1 MIHLFTQIRGKVII
15 NSINRILKI
24 RLADFRGKARH
35 YGLGLALW
43 DLLWW
48 VCFYTHLPF
57 SWKLSTLA
65 IRRKTAWLDRY
76 VERKYSDIIGIY
88 TSAHAEPNEAGERRI
103 WVFWG
108 QGEDSMPELIRACY
122 EQLVALN
129 GDAVTLV
136 TNQNVHEFL
145 DIPAVI
151 YEKVERGAI
160 SWAHFSDI
168 IRTSLLARYGG
179 LWLDA
184 TVWTTR
190 QFPFEKFSD
199 LLFYSANGK
208 VAVNS
213 RAVRFW
219 TSFQWNWSTWCMLA
233 SRKQLTLFRF
243 VSEMMKAVA
252 IREEFWTDYVFQD
265 YLIYY
270 ACRKLPGV
278 GDAMSECNKT
288 ECRLRN
294 RLAEFMNRPYNEQ
307 EYEQLT
313 ATDYVFKLSFR
324 AGWQPA
330 TADGA
335 TTYYGKLIAHR
346 H

>member
-1 MIHLFTQIRGKVII
+1 ME
-15 NSINRILKI
+15 
-24 RLADFRGKARH
+24 
-35 YGLGLALW
+35 
-43 DLLWW
+43 
-48 VCFYTHLPF
+48 
-57 SWKLSTLA
+57 
-65 IRRKTAWLDRY
+65 TAWLDRY
-76 VERKYSDIIGIY
+76 IEGKYGDIIDAY
-88 TSAHAEPNEAGERRI
+88 TSVRAESHEAGEWRI

-108 QGEDSMPELIRACY
+108 QGEESMPALIKACY
-122 EQLVALN
+122 KQLVALN

-190 QFPFEKFSD
+190 QFPFEEFGEMP
-199 LLFYSANGK
+199 FYSANGK
-208 VAVNS
+208 VAVSS

-219 TSFQWNWSTWCMLA
+219 TSFQWNWSGWCLYA
-233 SRKQLTLFRF
+233 SNKNEVLFSF
-243 VSEMMKAVA
+243 VSEMLINLAQ
-252 IREEFWTDYVFQD
+252 REKYLLDYVLVD
-265 YLIYY
+265 YCIYY

-288 ECRLRN
+288 EFRQRN
-294 RLAEFMNRPYNEQ
+294 RLAELMNRPYNEQ

-324 AGWQPA
+324 ANYKTYIGSASP
-330 TADGA
+330 
-335 TTYYGKLIAHR
+335 TYYGILIDNKKYE
-346 H
+346 

>member
-1 MIHLFTQIRGKVII
+1 MGNLSSTLKKRLTDFAGK
-15 NSINRILKI
+15 SWHYS
-24 RLADFRGKARH
+24 LAFAF
-35 YGLGLALW
+35 W

-48 VCFYTHLPF
+48 VCFYTHMPL
-57 SWKLSTLA
+57 SWKLSTFA
-65 IRRKTAWLDRY
+65 IKRKTAWLDRY
-76 VERKYSDIIGIY
+76 IEKKYGDIIDTY
-88 TSAHAEPNEAGERRI
+88 VSAHAETQELGERRI

-108 QGEDSMPELIRACY
+108 QGEESMPALIKACY
-122 EQLVALN
+122 KQLVALN

-136 TNQNVHEFL
+136 TNRNLREFL
-145 DIPAVI
+145 DIPAEI
-151 YEKVERGAI
+151 YEKVERGTI
-160 SWAHFSDI
+160 TWAHFSDI

-190 QFPFEKFSD
+190 QFPFEDFSEMP
-199 LLFYSANGK
+199 FYSANGK
-208 VAVNS
+208 VPVSS

-219 TSFQWNWSTWCMLA
+219 TSFQWNWSTWCMMA

-243 VSEMMKAVA
+243 VSEIMKAVA
-252 IREEFWTDYVFQD
+252 IRDDFWPDYVFQD

-278 GDAMSECNKT
+278 GEAMSECNKT
-288 ECRLRN
+288 EFRHRN
-294 RLAEFMNRPYNEQ
+294 RLAELMNRPYDEQ

-324 AGWQPA
+324 AGWHAA
-330 TADGA
+330 TSDGL
-335 TTYYGKLIAHR
+335 TTYYGKLISKR
-346 H
+346 Q

>member
-1 MIHLFTQIRGKVII
+1 MDNLSST
-15 NSINRILKI
+15 LKK
-24 RLADFRGKARH
+24 RLIDFASKSWYYSPAF
-35 YGLGLALW
+35 AFW

-48 VCFYTHLPF
+48 VCFYTHIPMA
-57 SWKLSTLA
+57 WKLSTLA
-65 IRRKTAWLDRY
+65 IKRKTAWLDRY
-76 VERKYSDIIGIY
+76 IEGKYGDIIGIY
-88 TSAHAEPNEAGERRI
+88 TSAHAEPKEAGERRI

-122 EQLVALN
+122 KQLVALN

-184 TVWTTR
+184 TVWITR
-190 QFPFEKFSD
+190 QFPFEEFGEMP
-199 LLFYSANGK
+199 FYSANGK
-208 VAVNS
+208 VAVSS

-219 TSFQWNWSTWCMLA
+219 TSFQWNWSGWCLYA
-233 SRKQLTLFRF
+233 SNKNEVLFSF
-243 VSEMMKAVA
+243 VSEMLINLAQ
-252 IREEFWTDYVFQD
+252 REKYLLDYVLVD
-265 YLIYY
+265 YCIYY

-288 ECRLRN
+288 EFRYRN
-294 RLAEFMNRPYNEQ
+294 RLAELMNRPYNER

>member
-1 MIHLFTQIRGKVII
+1 MGNLSAT
-15 NSINRILKI
+15 LKK

-57 SWKLSTLA
+57 AWKLSTLA
-65 IRRKTAWLDRY
+65 IKRKTAWLDRY
-76 VERKYSDIIGIY
+76 VERKYSDIIGAY
-88 TSAHAEPNEAGERRI
+88 TSAHAEPKEAGERRI

-160 SWAHFSDI
+160 TWAHFSDI

-190 QFPFEKFSD
+190 QFPFEEFGEMP
-199 LLFYSANGK
+199 FYSANGK
-208 VAVNS
+208 VAVSS

-219 TSFQWNWSTWCMLA
+219 TSFQWNWSGWCLYA
-233 SRKQLTLFRF
+233 SNKNEVLFSF
-243 VSEMMKAVA
+243 VSEMLINLAQ
-252 IREEFWTDYVFQD
+252 REKYLLDYVLVD
-265 YLIYY
+265 YCIYY

-288 ECRLRN
+288 DFRYRN
-294 RLAEFMNRPYNEQ
+294 RLAELMNRPYNEQ

-346 H
+346 Q

>member
-1 MIHLFTQIRGKVII
+1 MII
-15 NSINRILKI
+15 NSLKRILKI
-24 RLADFRGKARH
+24 RHADFVGKSRYYSSA
-35 YGLGLALW
+35 YAFW

-48 VCFYTHLPF
+48 VCFYTHIPMA
-57 SWKLSTLA
+57 WKLSTFA
-65 IRRKTAWLDRY
+65 IKRKTAWLDRFI
-76 VERKYSDIIGIY
+76 ERNYGDIIDAY
-88 TSAHAEPNEAGERRI
+88 SSVHHEPQEIGERRI

-168 IRTSLLARYGG
+168 IRTSLLAQYGG

-252 IREEFWTDYVFQD
+252 IREEFWPDYVFQD

-324 AGWQPA
+324 ANYKSFIGSAIP
-330 TADGA
+330 
-335 TTYYGKLIAHR
+335 TYYGTLIDNK
-346 H
+346 

>member
-1 MIHLFTQIRGKVII
+1 MGNLSAT
-15 NSINRILKI
+15 LKK

-57 SWKLSTLA
+57 AWKLSTLA

-76 VERKYSDIIGIY
+76 IEQKYSDIIGAY
-88 TSAHAEPNEAGERRI
+88 TSAHAEPKASGERRI

-122 EQLVALN
+122 KQLVALN

-145 DIPAVI
+145 DIPAAI

-184 TVWTTR
+184 TVWITR
-190 QFPFEKFSD
+190 QFPFEEFGEMP
-199 LLFYSANGK
+199 FYSANGK
-208 VAVNS
+208 VAVSS

-219 TSFQWNWSTWCMLA
+219 TSFQWNWSGWCLYA
-233 SRKQLTLFRF
+233 SNKNEVLFSF
-243 VSEMMKAVA
+243 VSEMLINLAQ
-252 IREEFWTDYVFQD
+252 REKYLLDYVLVD
-265 YLIYY
+265 YCIYY

-288 ECRLRN
+288 EFRYRN
-294 RLAEFMNRPYNEQ
+294 RLAELMNRPYNEQ

>member
-1 MIHLFTQIRGKVII
+1 MSNLSST
-15 NSINRILKI
+15 LKK
-24 RLADFRGKARH
+24 RLADFAGKSWH
-35 YGLGLALW
+35 YSPAFAFW

-48 VCFYTHLPF
+48 VCFYTHMPL
-57 SWKLSTLA
+57 SWKLSTFA
-65 IRRKTAWLDRY
+65 IKRKTAWLDRY
-76 VERKYSDIIGIY
+76 IERNYGDIINTY
-88 TSAHAEPNEAGERRI
+88 VSAHAETQEPGERRI

-108 QGEDSMPELIRACY
+108 QGEESMPTLIKACY
-122 EQLVALN
+122 KQLVALN

-136 TNQNVHEFL
+136 TNRNLHECL

-151 YEKVERGAI
+151 YEKVERGTI
-160 SWAHFSDI
+160 TWAHFSDI

-179 LWLDA
+179 LWIDA

-190 QFPFEKFSD
+190 QFPFDEFSEMP
-199 LLFYSANGK
+199 FYSANGK
-208 VAVNS
+208 VAVSS

-219 TSFQWNWSTWCMLA
+219 TSFQWNWSTWCMMA

-243 VSEMMKAVA
+243 VSEIMKAVA
-252 IREEFWTDYVFQD
+252 IRDDFWPDYVFQD

-278 GDAMSECNKT
+278 GETMSECNKM
-288 ECRLRN
+288 EFRYRN
-294 RLAEFMNRPYNEQ
+294 RLAELMNRPYDEQ

-324 AGWQPA
+324 AGWHAA
-330 TADGA
+330 TSDGL
-335 TTYYGKLIAHR
+335 TTYYGKLISKQQ
-346 H
+346 